1 MPAGGGAQVLI
12 AASVARDLG
21 GRSVRNVASVTG
33 AEPDPDTG
41 DRTDDAVTA
50 VDVDP
55 GPTGS
60 ISVTKTAEAGAVVQ
74 LGRPVPYVI
83 AVRNESSQPATG
95 VATIDKPSAPVDVVS
110 AVPQQGSCDKKTL
123 RCELGTLA
131 PGQTV
136 TIRVVMVPRRP
147 GALSNS
153 VTAFSDQ
160 GDANAEDN
168 LGVAGLTVR
177 AARTKFKLA
186 KTAARRTVKAGG
198 RVAYKIRAKNR
209 GSRAAANVR
218 VCDVPRAGLSFARIT
233 GAKLSRG
240 RACWTVAYWK
250 PGKTRTFRLVGR
262 VNRDRE
268 GRTRNTAILRAA
280 NARPKRDSADVR
292 STGAGARGGGVT
304 G

>member
-1 MPAGGGAQVLI
+1 M
-12 AASVARDLG
+12 ARDLG
-21 GRSVRNVASVTG
+21 GRSVRNVASVTA

-50 VDVDP
+50 VDVEP

-136 TIRVVMVPRRP
+136 TIRVVMIPRRP

-186 KTAARRTVKAGG
+186 KSAARRTVKAGG
-198 RVAYKIRAKNR
+198 RVAYVIRAKNH

-240 RACWTVAYWK
+240 RACWTVAVLEAGQDAHVP
-250 PGKTRTFRLVGR
+250 PGRPGQPRPRGQDAQHRDPARRERAHEARLGR
-262 VNRDRE
+262 RPLD
-268 GRTRNTAILRAA
+268 GRGRARRRRHRVA
-280 NARPKRDSADVR
+280 APCGPA
-292 STGAGARGGGVT
+292 
-304 G
+304 